1 MKPTPPIHSM
11 HLDVVRVATW
21 RQGNKPNTNLTDTM
35 ITMLKVHKAQ
45 RAWLQNNF
53 SISVPVKEESHLCSK
68 VFSHASLLNER
79 SPSFL
84 QASRVVREQ
93 SGRFNLRCYM
103 GYLVLHSLQFKD
115 CHDNPIKHTIRSTGA
130 SSTGNG
136 NPFWNFTWKSKTRFP
151 NWILCL
157 V

>member
-1 MKPTPPIHSM
+1 M

-21 RQGNKPNTNLTDTM
+21 RQGNKPNTNLTDIM
-35 ITMLKVHKAQ
+35 ITLLKVHKAK
-45 RAWLQNNF
+45 RVRLQNNF
-53 SISVPVKEESHLCSK
+53 SISVPVNEESHLCSK

-79 SPSFL
+79 SPSLL

-93 SGRFNLRCYM
+93 SGCFNLRCYM
-103 GYLVLHSLQFKD
+103 GYLMLHSLQFKD
-115 CHDNPIKHTIRSTGA
+115 YHDNPTIPQNEIHTCAINRKW
-130 SSTGNG
+130 
-136 NPFWNFTWKSKTRFP
+136 NPFRNFTWKSKMRFP